1 MDNKQ
6 WRIKESLIKNFR
18 ILKKLY
24 QNNIII
30 LSGQMGIRK
39 TRQAWLSLNLWKK
52 ETKCAW
58 TDNEVYFSNYKMIL
72 QLMIKSSRNEK
83 GSYYCSWLIR
93 LGLLLSGFSKKW
105 KI

>member
-6 WRIKESLIKNFR
+6 QRIKESLIKNFR

-30 LSGQMGIRK
+30 LSGQMGIRM
-39 TRQAWLSLNLWKK
+39 TWQDWLILNLWKK
-52 ETKCAW
+52 ETKCAS
-58 TDNEVYFSNYKMIL
+58 THNEVYFSNYKIIL

-83 GSYYCSWLIR
+83 GSY
-93 LGLLLSGFSKKW
+93 
-105 KI
+105 